1 MRVLL
6 TNDGSRDAIGRIAA
20 FSAPLRRCI
29 ACRCDTRRE
38 ARSIGAAHD

>member
-6 TNDGSRDAIGRIAA
+6 PNDGSRDAIGRIAG

-29 ACRCDTRRE
+29 ACRCDTRRN
-38 ARSIGAAHD
+38 ARSIGGTHD